1 MSAEFILH
9 DYFRSTASFRVRMAL
24 AFKDLDYELKEVH
37 LVKDGGAQHKVD
49 YLAKNPFALV
59 PTLEHGDFVLSQSM
73 AILEYLESIYPQ
85 PNLFPESAKL
95 RAEIMSFCYSIIC
108 DIHPLNNLRVLKYL
122 QRDFQVDDT
131 SKMQWY
137 FHWLHTG
144 FQGIEK
150 VLEKQGQSYSF
161 GDSFSVADLCLT
173 AQVYN
178 AVRFEFD
185 LAAYPRIARIYQQC
199 CELSFVQAVHP
210 DTYS

>member
-1 MSAEFILH
+1 MSTKLILH

-24 AFKDLDYELKEVH
+24 AYKDVDYTLNEIH
-37 LVKDGGAQHKVD
+37 LVKEGGQQHQPD

-85 PNLFPESAKL
+85 PQLFPTEPKL
-95 RAEIMSFCYSIIC
+95 RAQVMSFCYSIIC
-108 DIHPLNNLRVLKYL
+108 DIHPLNNLRVLQQL
-122 QRDFQVDDT
+122 QGTYGLDDAQ
-131 SKMQWY
+131 KMQWY
-137 FHWLHTG
+137 FHWLVTG

-150 VLEKQGQSYSF
+150 VLEKQAKQYCF
-161 GDSFSVADLCLT
+161 GDALTVADLCLV

-185 LAAYPRIARIYQQC
+185 LAPYPHIEKHYSQC
-199 CELSFVQAVHP
+199 CDLGFIKAVHP
-210 DTYS
+210 ESYT